1 MARTISQMMGDFAKC
16 KTEDEKK
23 AFVENL
29 DEQEKEVLKQA
40 SEQIKKA
47 WTQVLKGTGEFIKD
61 TV

>member
-1 MARTISQMMGDFAKC
+1 MARTISQMMDDFAKC

-23 AFVENL
+23 AFVDNL
-29 DEQEKEVLKQA
+29 NEQEKEVLEQI

-47 WTQVLKGTGEFIKD
+47 WTVLKCTGVFIKD